1 MAVPGNTKSLWV
13 TRTQSIHRDFD
24 VISAYPLV
32 EKRQL
37 EHRKMKMAMALH
49 GKNTHYAYHEIMPGH
64 WFDEAKKVSFPEAEM
79 QFIIDETINH
89 IESVIEAVSSHLPP
103 EITENVGDA
112 IFSDMKTAM
121 DKF

>member
-1 MAVPGNTKSLWV
+1 
-13 TRTQSIHRDFD
+13 
-24 VISAYPLV
+24 
-32 EKRQL
+32 
-37 EHRKMKMAMALH
+37 MALH
-49 GKNTHYAYHEIMPGH
+49 GKNTHYAYHEIMPRH